1 MFALALPVRFE
12 THFDVGGPIA
22 AATLKG
28 EETMSK
34 LAISL
39 TAAIIC
45 AGSMVSSRAEAM
57 TVLAL
62 MRAATDAIDPLEKVA
77 CGWYPSGY
85 PQSWAVY
92 TPGWGC
98 RYVYSPY
105 YYDPYVYR
113 PYYGISY
120 PPGRYR
126 SRPYWPPRMWWSWY

>member
-34 LAISL
+34 LAVGM

-45 AGSMVSSRAEAM
+45 VGSMMSPRAEAL

-92 TPGWGC
+92 TRGWGC
-98 RYVYSPY
+98 RYAYSSY
-105 YYDPYVYR
+105 YYDPYFYR
-113 PYYGISY
+113 PNYRTYAPPVRY
-120 PPGRYR
+120 P
-126 SRPYWPPRMWWSWY
+126 RPYWRPRLWWAWY